1 MVVSLCCGC
10 FRSSNDVTQKIKKTL
25 NETHKKNQY
34 ISNNGFCET
43 NKDRSSRKYNLTLGK
58 TVYSV
63 SAQKLG
69 FSRPKMC
76 RPVSHAYEMKFFFL
90 LEVFSKTSDE
100 HPVSFIR

>member
-1 MVVSLCCGC
+1 M
-10 FRSSNDVTQKIKKTL
+10 
-25 NETHKKNQY
+25 NETHKKKQY

-63 SAQKLG
+63 SAQKRG
-69 FSRPKMC
+69 
-76 RPVSHAYEMKFFFL
+76 HAYEMKFFFL
-90 LEVFSKTSDE
+90 IEVFSKTSDE

>member
-10 FRSSNDVTQKIKKTL
+10 VRSSNDVTQKIKKTL
-25 NETHKKNQY
+25 NETHKKKQY

-43 NKDRSSRKYNLTLGK
+43 NKDRSLRKYNSGENCVQCFRTKAWLL
-58 TVYSV
+58 
-63 SAQKLG
+63 
-69 FSRPKMC
+69 RPKMC
-76 RPVSHAYEMKFFFL
+76 RPVSHAYEMKFFFF